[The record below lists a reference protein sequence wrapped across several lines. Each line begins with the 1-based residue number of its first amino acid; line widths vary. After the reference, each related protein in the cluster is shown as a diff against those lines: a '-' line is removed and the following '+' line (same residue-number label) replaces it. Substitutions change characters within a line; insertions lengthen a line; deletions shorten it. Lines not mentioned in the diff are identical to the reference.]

1 MNLHKPQHKKHKNS
15 IPRCV
20 IIKLLKIVYKEKV
33 LKADRDEISIT
44 IKGMKIR
51 ITEDVSQSWQ
61 NDNFEGGMTYTCQR
75 RILYLVKV

>member
-1 MNLHKPQHKKHKNS
+1 MIKNNSTHRYIALKLQNSHNQKKK
-15 IPRCV
+15 
-20 IIKLLKIVYKEKV
+20 KV